1 MSIALRDEVSRLS
14 PVLYFRE
21 LAGLTQRELAS
32 LTKDSSSKVFDDL
45 PKWSEQYIRRLEK
58 GMASSTPDT
67 LLFVGDVLE
76 GATDNFQSAKWG
88 WIAKISAL
96 AGELEY
102 RKVLPVEAYDP
113 NGNFWQAA
121 YDSWVIAKTLCYRP
135 IYDRKAVYKEAKDLR
150 NAWCRAI
157 GINESRYALSEAWS
171 INVASL
177 ARWEAVCGP
186 RTAPSDRHDP
196 RWPTA
201 LVERL
206 TLLELADSSLSG
218 GAA

>member
-1 MSIALRDEVSRLS
+1 
-14 PVLYFRE
+14 
-21 LAGLTQRELAS
+21 
-32 LTKDSSSKVFDDL
+32 
-45 PKWSEQYIRRLEK
+45 
-58 GMASSTPDT
+58 MASSTPDT
-67 LLFVGDVLE
+67 LLYVGTVLE
-76 GATDNFQSAKWG
+76 ENINKFQYEWYTYVAK
-88 WIAKISAL
+88 L
-96 AGELEY
+96 AHLAVDLDCP
-102 RKVLPVEAYDP
+102 KVLPIEAYDP
-113 NGNFWQAA
+113 NGNRWQEA
-121 YDSWVIAKTLCYRP
+121 YDSWVILKTLCYRP

-201 LVERL
+201 LGDRL
-206 TLLELADSSLSG
+206 RLLELADSSLSG